1 MRAGGGQEVMQEA
14 SSLGQAANLA
24 EHRSRQG
31 SRAAHKL
38 AQVDGSQTA
47 QGEKAEEGAQGT
59 AFSMVRL
66 ASAQVGRKRAHR

>member
-1 MRAGGGQEVMQEA
+1 MREGGGQEIMQDA

-31 SRAAHKL
+31 ARDAPKL
-38 AQVDGSQTA
+38 AHVEDSQTA
-47 QGEKAEEGAQGT
+47 QGKKAEERAQDT

-66 ASAQVGRKRAHR
+66 ASA

>member
-1 MRAGGGQEVMQEA
+1 MQDA

-31 SRAAHKL
+31 ARAAHKL

-47 QGEKAEEGAQGT
+47 QGEKAESPGN
-59 AFSMVRL
+59 RL
-66 ASAQVGRKRAHR
+66 